1 MAVCVPKF
9 PGLVVVII
17 YHLPFTSMD
26 FKRPDG
32 RLPNE
37 LRDIIISFDGL
48 DGVDG
53 SARFGFGDTKALAS
67 VSGPMEVRLAVE
79 QANKATFE
87 VLVRPLSGLPGTD
100 SKALASAL
108 RNALLPSMIL
118 TTNPRTLVQLVAL
131 SLTPIPIP
139 PPRHAN
145 LYSSLDDSTKRRRKM
160 NASILRTSPAL
171 VAALINASSLALLN
185 AASVP
190 LRGVVC
196 ACSVGRVRPSSSSSD
211 PDESVLIVDPSSN
224 ELSLLDGAGTFAFLI
239 AGDNSSAASGLD
251 AKLVWSHWNATPFNE
266 DELARATELARTGAF
281 RVRGHMRGAIER
293 ALSGLQASGSQST
306 DSISGRKDVKAK
318 IKQEDLDDAKMEI

>member
-1 MAVCVPKF
+1 
-9 PGLVVVII
+9 
-17 YHLPFTSMD
+17 MD

-37 LRDIIISFDGL
+37 LREIIISFDGL

-53 SARFGFGDTKALAS
+53 SARFGFGDTRAVAS
-67 VSGPMEVRLAVE
+67 VSGPIEVRLAVE
-79 QANKATFE
+79 RANKATFE
-87 VLVRPLSGLPGTD
+87 VFVRPLSGLPGTD

-131 SLTPIPIP
+131 ALTPTPVP

-145 LYSSLDDSTKRRRKM
+145 LYSSLDDSAKRRRKM
-160 NASILRTSPAL
+160 NASITRTSPAL

-196 ACSVGRVRPSSSSSD
+196 ACSVGRVRSSSTSTSD
-211 PDESVLIVDPSSN
+211 PDESLLIVDPTPTEHSS
-224 ELSLLDGAGTFAFLI
+224 LDGAGTFAFLI
-239 AGDNSSAASGLD
+239 AGDTSSTGEQRLQ
-251 AKLVWSHWNATPFNE
+251 AKLVWSHWNATPFDE
-266 DELARATELARTGAF
+266 DELARATDLARAGSL
-281 RVRGHMRGAIER
+281 RVREHMRGAIER
-293 ALSGLQASGSQST
+293 ALSPLTGSRSNININDST
-306 DSISGRKDVKAK
+306 SRDMKDVKVK
-318 IKQEDLDDAKMEI
+318 KEEDLDDAKMEI

>member
-1 MAVCVPKF
+1 MDV
-9 PGLVVVII
+9 
-17 YHLPFTSMD
+17 D
-26 FKRPDG
+26 FKRLDG

-67 VSGPMEVRLAVE
+67 VSGPIEVRLAVE

-118 TTNPRTLVQLVAL
+118 MTNPRTLVQLVAL
-131 SLTPIPIP
+131 ALTPTSIP

-145 LYSSLDDSTKRRRKM
+145 LYSSLDDSAKGRRKM

-196 ACSVGRVRPSSSSSD
+196 ACSVGRVRSTSTSFSGPN
-211 PDESVLIVDPSSN
+211 ESVLIVDPSSN
-224 ELSLLDGAGTFAFLI
+224 ELSSLDGAGTFAFLI
-239 AGDNSSAASGLD
+239 AGDTSSTGEQRLKAE
-251 AKLVWSHWNATPFNE
+251 LVWSHWNATPFDE
-266 DELARATELARTGAF
+266 DELARATELAHAGSL
-281 RVRGHMRGAIER
+281 RVRDHMRGAIEQ
-293 ALSGLQASGSQST
+293 ALSGLTGSRSNINDSTSSGM
-306 DSISGRKDVKAK
+306 KDVKVK
-318 IKQEDLDDAKMEI
+318 NEEDLDDVKMEI

>member
-1 MAVCVPKF
+1 
-9 PGLVVVII
+9 
-17 YHLPFTSMD
+17 MD

-48 DGVDG
+48 NGVDG

-131 SLTPIPIP
+131 ALTPTPVP
-139 PPRHAN
+139 PSLHAN
-145 LYSSLDDSTKRRRKM
+145 IYSSLDDSAKRRRKP

-196 ACSVGRVRPSSSSSD
+196 ACSVGRARSTSTSTSG
-211 PDESVLIVDPSSN
+211 PDEFVLIVDRSSN
-224 ELSLLDGAGTFAFLI
+224 ELTSLDGAGTFAFLI
-239 AGDNSSAASGLD
+239 AGDSSSAASEEQGLN
-251 AKLVWSHWNATPFNE
+251 AKLVWSHWNATPFDE
-266 DELARATELARTGAF
+266 DELARATELARAGAF
-281 RVRGHMRGAIER
+281 RVRGHMRDAIEQ
-293 ALSGLQASGSQST
+293 ALSGLTGSRSNTNDSTTSSGM
-306 DSISGRKDVKAK
+306 KDVKTK
-318 IKQEDLDDAKMEI
+318 IKEEDLDDAKMEI